1 MAKFMVVY
9 HAPESA
15 REMMANL
22 TPEQAKA
29 GMDLWGAW
37 MEKNKDS
44 ITDLGAPLAGSKRVR
59 SDSVSDARNSTVSGY
74 TLLQADSPEAVVQIV
89 KDHPHFHTPGDASIE
104 VFEVLAIP
112 GM

>member
-1 MAKFMVVY
+1 MTKYMVLY

-15 REMMANL
+15 RDMMANM

-29 GMDLWGAW
+29 GMELWTAW
-37 MEKNKDS
+37 METNKDS
-44 ITDLGAPLAGSKRVR
+44 ITDLGAPLAGSQSVR
-59 SDSVSDARNSTVSGY
+59 RDSVADASNSTVSGY
-74 TLLQADSPEAVVQIV
+74 TLLEAESPEAVVKILR
-89 KDHPHFHTPGDASIE
+89 DHPHFQTPGAASIE

>member
-1 MAKFMVVY
+1 MAKYMLLY

-15 REMMANL
+15 REMMANI

-29 GMDLWGAW
+29 GMELWGAW
-37 MEKNKDS
+37 MEKNKGS
-44 ITDLGAPLAGSKRVR
+44 ITDLGAPLAGSKSVR
-59 SDSVSDARNSTVSGY
+59 RDSVADADNSTVSGY
-74 TLLQADSPEAVVQIV
+74 TLLEAASPDAVVKIV
-89 KDHPHFHTPGDASIE
+89 QDHPHFQTPGDASIE

>member
-1 MAKFMVVY
+1 MAKYMVLY
-9 HAPESA
+9 HAPVSA
-15 REMMANL
+15 REIMANI

-29 GMDLWGAW
+29 GMDLWGTW

-44 ITDLGAPLAGSKRVR
+44 ITDLGAPLAGSKSMRR
-59 SDSVSDARNSTVSGY
+59 DSVADASNSTVSGY
-74 TLLQADSPEAVVQIV
+74 TLIEAESPEAAV
-89 KDHPHFHTPGDASIE
+89 KILEGHPHFHTPGDASIE